1 MRPATSILSKP
12 DQTYTVPR
20 DGYFAMG
27 DNSYN
32 SFDSRYWGTSP
43 GGELGRPRVICLLAV
58 FPALG
63 TYSLGR

>member
-1 MRPATSILSKP
+1 MRPATSILAKP
-12 DQTYTVPR
+12 DQTYAVPR

-32 SFDSRYWGTSP
+32 SFDSRYLGTGS
-43 GGELGRPRVICLLAV
+43 GGEPGRSRFICLLAV

-63 TYSLGR
+63 TYSLGQ